1 MTDHYDLYV
10 QVSQTKKWASLQEY
24 TIVAQRL
31 KLTGLGINASIPDFS
46 PKKGVYTVQKAGLH
60 FFSRLSIKAGNI
72 PQTKKLLVKNR
83 QRALIIAIE
92 TNEPNVCKWATHD
105 HRVDLITI
113 DPTHKEVFDE
123 GLVNLLKIHDKPVEL
138 IYAPLFKVNGIQRSK
153 LLRNYYKIID
163 LILRKRI
170 RLVISSGA
178 TSIFELRRK
187 REVVAIAYLLGLP
200 NDKALEAISEIPVQI
215 VQGRL
220 EEIASNL

>member
-1 MTDHYDLYV
+1 MTEHYDLYV
-10 QVSQTKKWASLQEY
+10 QISQSKKWASLQEY

-31 KLTGLGINASIPDFS
+31 RLTGLGINASSPDFS
-46 PKKGVYTVQKAGLH
+46 PKNGVYTIQKAGFH

-72 PQTKKLLVKNR
+72 PQTKKLLLKNR
-83 QRALIIAIE
+83 QKALIIAVE

-123 GLVNLLKIHDKPVEL
+123 GLANLLKIHDKPVEL
-138 IYAPLFKVNGIQRSK
+138 IYAPLFKVNGIRRSK

-187 REVVAIAYLLGLP
+187 REVVAIADLLGFP

-215 VQGRL
+215 IQERL
-220 EEIASNL
+220 EEIAPNL